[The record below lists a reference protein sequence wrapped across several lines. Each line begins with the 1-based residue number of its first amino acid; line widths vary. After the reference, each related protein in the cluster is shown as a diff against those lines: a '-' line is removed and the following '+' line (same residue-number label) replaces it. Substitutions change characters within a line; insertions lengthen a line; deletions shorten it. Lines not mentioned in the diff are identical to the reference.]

1 MTDSVLGA
9 PAAARVPSGCAELT
23 AARERMGLSVSDV
36 AQRIKLHRRQLEAI
50 ERGDWAALPG
60 MAFARG
66 SVRSYARLVG
76 TDPTALLQE
85 MGGYESL
92 DSLQGK
98 PSIDAPMPRGAEI
111 SFGSDRRFRR
121 LPWAL
126 LGLAGVIALA
136 VFFGRSERGLSGLY
150 PSMPASMSVP
160 TTPPSQPSVSSAPRT
175 DGAPPP
181 TASNG
186 TASPSQAPGTDATAA
201 VPPVTPA
208 AATDASRPAGSG
220 LRVLTRQDAWI
231 EIRDGAGRILHMGT
245 VKPGAPLEL
254 TGPGPFVYTL
264 GNATQVDLEFAGKP
278 IDLKPVTIMPNNIA
292 KGRVP

>member
-1 MTDSVLGA
+1 
-9 PAAARVPSGCAELT
+9 
-23 AARERMGLSVSDV
+23 MGLSVSDV

-76 TDPTALLQE
+76 IDPTALLQE

-98 PSIDAPMPRGAEI
+98 PTIDAPMPRGAEI

-126 LGLAGVIALA
+126 LGLAGVVALA

-150 PSMPASMSVP
+150 PSMPTSVSVP
-160 TTPPSQPSVSSAPRT
+160 AAQAPTPAPASESPAPPLSAATSPAPPSNPQP
-175 DGAPPP
+175 
-181 TASNG
+181 
-186 TASPSQAPGTDATAA
+186 A
-201 VPPVTPA
+201 VPDAAAASTSAAPA
-208 AATDASRPAGSG
+208 ASAASAESSRSAASG

-231 EIRDGAGRILHMGT
+231 EIRDGAGKVLHMGT

-264 GNATQVDLEFAGKP
+264 GNATQVELEFAGKP
-278 IDLKPVTIMPNNIA
+278 VDLRPVTIMPNNIA